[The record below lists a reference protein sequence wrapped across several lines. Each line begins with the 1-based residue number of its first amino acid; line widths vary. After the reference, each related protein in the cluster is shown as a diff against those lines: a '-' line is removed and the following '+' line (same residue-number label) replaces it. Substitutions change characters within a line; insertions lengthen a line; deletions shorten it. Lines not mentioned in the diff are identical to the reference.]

1 MAQAQD
7 LRVGY
12 SDLSL
17 KFGLERTIDFCFQ
30 ARDRNWSCLKNAT
43 IDTNRTSQ
51 QDEGEEA
58 MSPEKK

>member
-51 QDEGEEA
+51 QDE
-58 MSPEKK
+58 